1 MNKENL
7 LRIWKGTWPHLVA
20 VFIFAIL
27 VIVYFAPQV
36 FDNKQLPQGDIIS
49 AQGMGHDAR
58 EYHEQTGEWSHW
70 SNAMFGGM
78 PYNVT
83 SGVNSKSIFRPLSQ
97 IVKVGFYGDT
107 TAVLW
112 LLLVGFY
119 IFMLAVGCSPWL
131 SIVGAIAFAFG
142 SYNLIIIDAGHV
154 TKGWVL
160 ATMPAVIGGC
170 LLCFRQKYIAGFI
183 VTLIA
188 TGLNVYW
195 NHQQISYYTILMLL
209 PMAVSYFIYTFVKKE
224 QKQFWLAALVLVIS
238 AVMAVMPA
246 ADKLVPTWDYSK
258 ETMRGGAVL
267 HGAADSEAGKSG
279 LNRDYAFQWS
289 YGVEET
295 MTLLIPNF
303 YGGSSNYPLGKN
315 SETYKAIKKY
325 AGTQQARQFVQSAPT
340 YWGDQPFTSGPVYA
354 GAIICFLFVLGL
366 IVVPHKE
373 RWWLLVAV
381 IIGIVLSWGRNFPG
395 LNNWLFDH
403 LPLYNKFRTPSMSLV
418 ITTTAMAIMAM
429 LALKEVIERR
439 VSIKH
444 IGIAGGITAGLC
456 LLFVLFPGL
465 AGSYEAAVDNQM
477 PDWLTGALIA
487 DRQHMLTADAW
498 RSIGLVLVACVAIVV
513 YLRIEKMHRA
523 IPVAI
528 LGVLILG
535 DLWIV
540 DRHFLNEDH
549 FVPKKQRIWT
559 PSSADKEILED
570 KDADYRV
577 LNLTSNTFNESRTS
591 YYHKS
596 IGGYSPAKLRR
607 YQDLIDVYIGRETQI
622 AKDVLKQQGMYNV
635 PEILRNYCPLIS
647 MLNTRYIIYETNS
660 GQQAVYH
667 NLNALGNAWFVRD
680 IQWVNNPNEEI
691 EAIGNANLRTTA
703 FMDTCWRSKI
713 KGETVMT
720 QPATIVLTRYA
731 NPGNLF
737 YESES
742 AEAGLAVFS
751 EVYYKTWKAFVD
763 GKEVPVLRANYILRA
778 IEIPAGKHE
787 IEFRCK
793 DELLVKTQIVSVV
806 SSILIILA
814 ILGSVLW
821 MLLKRKK

>member
-7 LRIWKGTWPHLVA
+7 LRIWKGTWPHMVALLVF
-20 VFIFAIL
+20 VL
-27 VIVYFAPQV
+27 VCVIYFAPE
-36 FDNKQLPQGDIIS
+36 FFHNKQLPQGDVQS
-49 AQGMGHDAR
+49 GLGMGQDAR
-58 EYHEQTGEWSHW
+58 LYHEKTGEFVDW

-78 PYNVT
+78 PHNY
-83 SGVNSKSIFRPLSQ
+83 SYAQPSKSIFRPIEKIVQ
-97 IVKVGFYGDT
+97 IGLPNH
-107 TAVLW
+107 TAAPLFLY
-112 LLLVGFY
+112 LLGFY
-119 IFMLAVGCSPWL
+119 IFMLCVGCSPWM
-131 SIVGAIAFAFG
+131 SIVGAIAFALA
-142 SYNLIIIDAGHV
+142 SYNIIIIDAGHINKCYV
-154 TKGWVL
+154 I
-160 ATMPAVIGGC
+160 ATMPAVLGGIM
-170 LLCFRQKYIAGFI
+170 LCYRKRYVAGII
-183 VTLIA
+183 VTLLSL
-188 TGLNVYW
+188 GLNVYW
-195 NHQQISYYTILMLL
+195 NHQQISYYLILMIV
-209 PMAVSYFIYTFVKKE
+209 P
-224 QKQFWLAALVLVIS
+224 LVIAYLVV
-238 AVMAVMPA
+238 AVRQKTIKDFFVASFILIAVAILAILPA
-246 ADKLVPTWDYSK
+246 ADKLMPTMDYTK

-289 YGVEET
+289 YGVGET
-295 MTLLIPNF
+295 MTLLIPNY

-366 IVVPHKE
+366 MVVPHKE
-373 RWWLLVAV
+373 RWWLLVAA
-381 IIGIVLSWGRNFPG
+381 IIGVVLSWGRNFPG

-429 LALKEVIERR
+429 LALKETIERR
-439 VSIKH
+439 VSLKQ
-444 IGIAGGITAGLC
+444 IGIAGGVTAALC
-456 LLFVLFPGL
+456 LLFVLFPNL
-465 AGSYEAAVDNQM
+465 AGSFEAAVDNQM
-477 PDWLTGALIA
+477 PDWLTSALIA

-498 RSIGLVLVACVAIVV
+498 RSIGLVLVACVTIVV
-513 YLRIEKMHRA
+513 YLRIEKIHRA

-549 FVPKKQRIWT
+549 FVPKKQRLWT
-559 PSSADKEILED
+559 PSSADKQILAD
-570 KDADYRV
+570 TDPDYRV

-607 YQDLIDVYIGRETQI
+607 YQDIIDYYMSGRI
-622 AKDVLKQQGMYNV
+622 NMNVLN
-635 PEILRNYCPLIS
+635 
-647 MLNTRYIIYETNS
+647 MLNTRYFITQEGPQFNPD
-660 GQQAVYH
+660 AM
-667 NLNALGNAWFVRD
+667 GNAWFVRD

-720 QPATIVLTRYA
+720 QPAKIELTRYA

-778 IEIPAGKHE
+778 IEVPAGKHT

-793 DELLVKTQIVSVV
+793 DELLQKSQWITVIVSVFIGIV
-806 SSILIILA
+806 LIGLI
-814 ILGSVLW
+814 VLY
-821 MLLKRKK
+821 MIGKRKKE